1 MPFPRPGRFYWSFII
16 GSFII
21 GSFIIGSFIIGS
33 FIIGSFIIGS
43 FIIGH
48 LSLVIWARGLS
59 RAATRWCLRGRARPT
74 NDRASAYRGALRLRA
89 SHLEAQAQG
98 LGAGRT
104 RGNARRRVPVTGDAR
119 A

>member
-33 FIIGSFIIGS
+33 FIIGSFIIG
-43 FIIGH
+43 H
-48 LSLVIWARGLS
+48 LSLVIWGWGRGLS

-74 NDRASAYRGALRLRA
+74 NDRASAYRDALRLLS
-89 SHLEAQAQG
+89 SHLEAQARG
-98 LGAGRT
+98 PGAGRT
-104 RGNARRRVPVTGDAR
+104 RGNARRRVLVTGDAT